1 MYQTSNM
8 QRNADGKTLYITAD
22 PQEKGL
28 PLCLQ
33 MLGQSKIPVD
43 RIIIPYTQLWRVFP
57 TSDGDSD
64 SGATARLQNYT
75 YKVLL
80 WMLQTITLRQSSC
93 SHGRATD
100 TRISYSTLIFN
111 EAAMMYKEQTQ
122 KF

>member
-1 MYQTSNM
+1 M
-8 QRNADGKTLYITAD
+8 QRDADGKTLYITAD

-75 YKVLL
+75 YKSFVMDAPNDHSAPVQLFSWESNRHKNQL
-80 WMLQTITLRQSSC
+80 FHFDLQ
-93 SHGRATD
+93 
-100 TRISYSTLIFN
+100 
-111 EAAMMYKEQTQ
+111 
-122 KF
+122 